1 MDPITHGL
9 LGASVS
15 QSITTRALGR
25 WAALIGTL
33 AGMAPD
39 LDIFIRS
46 STDPLVSILYH
57 RNFTHSLAFVP
68 LGGLIVALFYIV
80 TIKALR
86 SKWPVVL
93 LAGCTAYL
101 THSLL
106 DATTSYGTLLW
117 WPFSHQRVAWD
128 LLSIVDP
135 IVTSILAVGVIF
147 SLRKR
152 LAHPARI
159 ALLVFLSYLSL
170 AAWQHHRALTAQTQL
185 TQQRQQLAVKQRVMP
200 LIGHIFV
207 YYSIYISNNQIF
219 LDHIHVPLLGK
230 AYVTTGGHLPWFS
243 QRDLPLSV
251 QTNKKLMHNFNLFS
265 WFSDDYL
272 SAFTEKPLLLG
283 DLRYLRHLSPP
294 QTLWTITF
302 TTQ

>member
-15 QSITTRALGR
+15 QSVTTRSLGR
-25 WAALIGTL
+25 WAALIGAL

-46 STDPLVSILYH
+46 STNPLVAITYH
-57 RNFTHSLAFVP
+57 RHFSHSLAFVP
-68 LGGLIVALFYIV
+68 LGGLIVALFFIL
-80 TIKALR
+80 TFKTLR

-93 LAGCTAYL
+93 LAGCIAYL

-128 LLSIVDP
+128 LMPIVDP
-135 IVTSILAVGVIF
+135 VVTSILAVGVIF

-159 ALLVFLSYLSL
+159 GLLVFLGYLSL
-170 AAWQHHRALTAQTQL
+170 AAWQHHRALTTQTQL
-185 TQQRQQLAVKQRVMP
+185 VQQRQPLAIKQRVMP

-219 LDHIHVPLLGK
+219 LDHIHVPLFGK
-230 AYVTTGGHLPWFS
+230 AYVITGGHLPWFR

-251 QTNKKLMHNFNLFS
+251 QTNKKLMHDFNVFS

-272 SAFTEKPLLLG
+272 SAFTEKPLVLG

-302 TTQ
+302 PTQ